1 MIGYIVS
8 GTVLAV
14 SSVFN
19 VGMTIYKHKDTIR
32 KITKKFND
40 MGYEVDQKRVK
51 DIFHYDLNEITN
63 NKENDL
69 GEHSLNQSVYE
80 STAIIPILNLIYNKY
95 NIEYLRGNYTH
106 NEYYDILVN
115 KLDTNFMEES
125 GFITKKEKTS
135 ADIDEDLMSRL
146 EEIVKAQ
153 FEEETKS
160 VSKNIEEEKK
170 NLIDIKNDLNMSKES
185 YVTCKPKKM
194 VYTNNKSVK

>member
-40 MGYEVDQKRVK
+40 MGYEVDQKKVK

-69 GEHSLNQSVYE
+69 G
-80 STAIIPILNLIYNKY
+80 
-95 NIEYLRGNYTH
+95 
-106 NEYYDILVN
+106 
-115 KLDTNFMEES
+115 
-125 GFITKKEKTS
+125 
-135 ADIDEDLMSRL
+135 
-146 EEIVKAQ
+146 
-153 FEEETKS
+153 
-160 VSKNIEEEKK
+160 
-170 NLIDIKNDLNMSKES
+170 
-185 YVTCKPKKM
+185 
-194 VYTNNKSVK
+194 

>member
-1 MIGYIVS
+1 
-8 GTVLAV
+8 
-14 SSVFN
+14 
-19 VGMTIYKHKDTIR
+19 
-32 KITKKFND
+32 
-40 MGYEVDQKRVK
+40 MGYEVDQKKVK

-115 KLDTNFMEES
+115 KLDTDFMEES
-125 GFITKKEKTS
+125 GFITKKERTS

-146 EEIVKAQ
+146 EEMVKAQ

-160 VSKNIEEEKK
+160 VSKNIEEEKR
-170 NLIDIKNDLNMSKES
+170 NLIDIKNELNMSKES
-185 YVTCKPKKM
+185 DVTYKPKKM

>member
-8 GTVLAV
+8 GTVLVV

-32 KITKKFND
+32 KITKRFND

-115 KLDTNFMEES
+115 KLDTDFMEES
-125 GFITKKEKTS
+125 GFITKKERTS

-160 VSKNIEEEKK
+160 VSKNIEEEKR
-170 NLIDIKNDLNMSKES
+170 NLIDIKNELNMSKES
-185 YVTCKPKKM
+185 DVTYKPKTM